1 MHLIIFK
8 KEHQELLKNTLP
20 TLFFSPGL
28 SRIPTL
34 RHRYFIKGEDFREH
48 HRKQGYFPITVG
60 KKKKMAKSFL
70 SVLFFLSITPIRGG
84 KERNT
89 TKNKQAKISLAVMR
103 NEGCQSDI

>member
-1 MHLIIFK
+1 
-8 KEHQELLKNTLP
+8 
-20 TLFFSPGL
+20 
-28 SRIPTL
+28 
-34 RHRYFIKGEDFREH
+34 
-48 HRKQGYFPITVG
+48 
-60 KKKKMAKSFL
+60 MAKSFL